1 MKIPLRQYWSLLR
14 DYLKTQRLRMA
25 MLSVLLLTSILLE
38 IVNPLILRNFIDA
51 ATAGSAATSG
61 TLNTLWAMALLF
73 IVIAVVQRVFA
84 IGATYIGSGVGWRA
98 TNELRADVAL
108 HCLQLDMTFHNVRT
122 PGELIERIDADV
134 TALSNF
140 FSQFVIRVVGNLL
153 LLAGVLIVLYAQD
166 WIIGAVMTIFAL
178 IALYV
183 LLRMRWIGVPRW
195 RKVRQINAEFF
206 GFLGERLAGT
216 EDIRSSGATP
226 YVMQRF
232 YEHMRNWWKPQTSAA
247 VIGNSGMWAGVN
259 TTFTIGMAV
268 AFVLGA
274 ALYNSGAITIGTVY
288 LIFFYTEMIRQ
299 PIEQILRQLE
309 DLSRASASIGRI
321 QELLSINS
329 KIAPA
334 ANPIGLPAGP
344 LAVNFDHVSFSYAE
358 AEPILKDVTFRLEA
372 GQVLGVLGRT
382 GSGKTTLARL
392 LLRLYDP
399 QGGDIRA
406 CDVPLRSIA
415 EASLRQRVGM
425 ITQDVQLFHASVRDN
440 LTFFEP
446 GISDEVLRAQ
456 LEDLGLWPRIAA
468 LPNGLDTELA
478 TGGRGLSA
486 GEAQLLTCAR
496 LFLRDPGL
504 VILDEA
510 SARLDPATEALIEQA
525 IDRLLLNRTGII
537 IAHRLQTVLR
547 ADRILIL
554 DEGRIA
560 EYGERELLQRDPQS
574 RFYQLL
580 QTGLEE
586 VLA

>member
-1 MKIPLRQYWSLLR
+1 VKIPLRQYWYLLR

-25 MLSVLLLTSILLE
+25 LLSMLLVTSILLE
-38 IVNPLILRNFIDA
+38 IVNPLVLRSFID
-51 ATAGSAATSG
+51 TATSG
-61 TLNTLWAMALLF
+61 GSLDALWTMALIF
-73 IVIAVVQRVFA
+73 IGVAVVQRVFA
-84 IGATYIGSGVGWRA
+84 IGATYIGGGIGWNA

-108 HCLQLDMTFHNVRT
+108 HCLRLDMTFHNART

-166 WIIGAVMTIFAL
+166 WIIGVVMTVFAL
-178 IALYV
+178 IALFV
-183 LLRMRWIGVPRW
+183 LLRMRWVGVPRW

-226 YVMQRF
+226 YVMRRF
-232 YEHMRNWWKPQTSAA
+232 YEHMRNWWRPQTSAA
-247 VIGNSGMWAGVN
+247 VVGGAGMWAGIN

-268 AFVLGA
+268 SFVLGA

-321 QELLSINS
+321 QELQSISS
-329 KIAPA
+329 KIEPAPQ
-334 ANPIGLPAGP
+334 PIDLPAGP
-344 LAVNFDHVSFSYAE
+344 LAVNFDHVSFSYSD
-358 AEPILKDVTFRLEA
+358 AEPILKEVTFQLAA

-399 QGGDIRA
+399 QNGEIRVA
-406 CDVPLRSIA
+406 DMALRSIG

-446 GISDEVLRAQ
+446 DIPDEVLRAQ
-456 LEDLGLWPRIAA
+456 LQDLGLWPRIAA

-510 SARLDPATEALIEQA
+510 SARLDPATEHLIEQA
-525 IDRLLLNRTGII
+525 IDRLLANRTGII
-537 IAHRLQTVLR
+537 IAHRLKTVLR

-554 DEGRIA
+554 EDGCIVEG
-560 EYGERELLQRDPQS
+560 GDRETLQRDPQS

>member
-1 MKIPLRQYWSLLR
+1 MKIPLRQYWYLLR
-14 DYLKTQRLRMA
+14 DYLKTQRLRMVL
-25 MLSVLLLTSILLE
+25 LSVLLLTSILLE
-38 IVNPLILRNFIDA
+38 IFNPLILRNFID
-51 ATAGSAATSG
+51 TATSG
-61 TLNTLWAMALLF
+61 GSLQALWIMALIF
-73 IVIAVVQRVFA
+73 IGVAVVQRVFS
-84 IGATYIGSGVGWRA
+84 IGATYIGSGVGWNA

-108 HCLQLDMTFHNVRT
+108 HCLRLDMTFHNART

-166 WIIGAVMTIFAL
+166 WIIGVVMTIFAV

-226 YVMQRF
+226 YVMHRF
-232 YEHMRNWWKPQTSAA
+232 YEHMRNWWRPQTNAA
-247 VIGNSGMWAGVN
+247 VIGGAGMWSGMN
-259 TTFTIGMAV
+259 TVFTIGMAV
-268 AFVLGA
+268 SFVLGA

-321 QELLSINS
+321 QELLAINS
-329 KIAPA
+329 KIEPAPQ
-334 ANPIGLPAGP
+334 PIDLPAGP

-358 AEPILKDVTFRLEA
+358 AEPILKDVAFQLEA

-399 QGGDIRA
+399 QDGEIRVA
-406 CDVPLRSIA
+406 DTPLRSID
-415 EASLRQRVGM
+415 ETSLRQRVGM

-456 LEDLGLWPRIAA
+456 LEDLGLWPRIAS

-525 IDRLLLNRTGII
+525 IDRLLSNRTGII

-554 DEGRIA
+554 EDGRIV
-560 EYGERELLQRDPQS
+560 EYGDRETLQRDPQS

>member
-1 MKIPLRQYWSLLR
+1 MKIPLRQYWVLLR

-25 MLSVLLLTSILLE
+25 LLSVLLLTSIGLE
-38 IVNPLILRNFIDA
+38 IVNPLILRNFID
-51 ATAGSAATSG
+51 TATSG
-61 TLNTLWAMALLF
+61 GELTTLWTMALIF
-73 IVIAVVQRVFA
+73 IGVAVVQRVFS
-84 IGATYIGSGVGWRA
+84 IGATYIGSGIGWNA

-108 HCLQLDMTFHNVRT
+108 HCLRLDMTFHNART

-166 WIIGAVMTIFAL
+166 WIIGAVMTVFAL
-178 IALYV
+178 IALFV
-183 LLRMRWIGVPRW
+183 LLRLRWVGVPRW
-195 RKVRQINAEFF
+195 REVRQINAEFF

-216 EDIRSSGATP
+216 EDIRSSGAAG
-226 YVMQRF
+226 YVMHRF
-232 YEHMRNWWKPQTSAA
+232 YEQMRRWWKPQVKATVVGGA
-247 VIGNSGMWAGVN
+247 GMWAGIN

-309 DLSRASASIGRI
+309 DLARASASIERI
-321 QELLSINS
+321 QELQSISS
-329 KIAPA
+329 KIEPA
-334 ANPIGLPAGP
+334 RQPIDLPAGS
-344 LAVNFDHVSFSYAE
+344 LAVNFDHVTFSYAQRD
-358 AEPILKDVTFRLEA
+358 AEPILKDVTFELQS

-382 GSGKTTLARL
+382 GSGKTTLARM

-399 QGGDIRA
+399 QAGEIRIEN
-406 CDVPLRSIA
+406 VPIRSIG
-415 EASLRQRVGM
+415 EANLRKRVGM

-446 GISDEVLRAQ
+446 DVPDELLRAQ
-456 LEDLGLWPRIAA
+456 LKDLGLWPRIAA

-496 LFLRDPGL
+496 MFLRDPGL

-510 SARLDPATEALIEQA
+510 SARLDPATERLIEQA
-525 IDRLLLNRTGII
+525 IDRLLTNRTGII
-537 IAHRLQTVLR
+537 IAHRLKTVLR

-554 DEGRIA
+554 EEGRIV
-560 EYGERELLQRDPQS
+560 EDGDRETLQRDPQS

>member
-1 MKIPLRQYWSLLR
+1 MKIPLRQYWYLLR

-25 MLSVLLLTSILLE
+25 LLSVLLLTSIGLE
-38 IVNPLILRNFIDA
+38 IVNPLILRNFID
-51 ATAGSAATSG
+51 TATSG
-61 TLNTLWAMALLF
+61 GGLTTLWTMALIF
-73 IVIAVVQRVFA
+73 IGVAVVQRVFA
-84 IGATYIGSGVGWRA
+84 IGATYIGGGIGWNA

-108 HCLQLDMTFHNVRT
+108 HCLRLDMTFHNART

-166 WIIGAVMTIFAL
+166 WIIGVVMTLFAVV
-178 IALYV
+178 ALLV
-183 LLRMRWIGVPRW
+183 LLRLRWVGVPRW
-195 RKVRQINAEFF
+195 RDVRQINAEFF

-216 EDIRSSGATP
+216 EDIRSSGAAT
-226 YVMQRF
+226 YAMHRF
-232 YEHMRNWWKPQTSAA
+232 YEHMRRWWKPQVKAT
-247 VIGNSGMWAGVN
+247 VVGNAGMWAGVN

-321 QELLSINS
+321 QELQHITS
-329 KIAPA
+329 KIEPA
-334 ANPIGLPAGP
+334 LHPIDLPAGP
-344 LAVNFDHVSFSYAE
+344 LNVNFDHVSFSYSD
-358 AEPILKDVTFRLEA
+358 AEPILKDVTLQLQA

-399 QGGDIRA
+399 QEGEVRVEG
-406 CDVPLRSIA
+406 VPLRSIA
-415 EASLRQRVGM
+415 ETSLRQRVGM

-446 GISDEVLRAQ
+446 DVPDELLRAQ
-456 LEDLGLWPRIAA
+456 LKDLGLWPRIAA
-468 LPNGLDTELA
+468 LPDGLDTELA

-510 SARLDPATEALIEQA
+510 SARLDPATERLIEQA
-525 IDRLLLNRTGII
+525 IDRLLTHRTGII
-537 IAHRLQTVLR
+537 IAHRLKTVLR
-547 ADRILIL
+547 ADRIMIL
-554 DEGRIA
+554 EEGRSV
-560 EYGERELLQRDPQS
+560 EEGDREALQRDPQS

>member
-1 MKIPLRQYWSLLR
+1 VKIPLRQYWSLLR

-25 MLSVLLLTSILLE
+25 LLSILLLTSIGLE
-38 IVNPLILRNFIDA
+38 IVNPLILRSFID
-51 ATAGSAATSG
+51 TATSG
-61 TLNTLWAMALLF
+61 GSLEALWTMALIF
-73 IVIAVVQRVFA
+73 IGVAVVQRVFS
-84 IGATYIGSGVGWRA
+84 IGATYIGGGIGWNA

-108 HCLQLDMTFHNVRT
+108 HCLRLDMTFHNART

-153 LLAGVLIVLYAQD
+153 LLAGVLIVLYAQN
-166 WIIGAVMTIFAL
+166 WIIGVVMTIFAL
-178 IALYV
+178 IALFV
-183 LLRMRWIGVPRW
+183 LLRMRWVGVPRW

-216 EDIRSSGATP
+216 EDIRSSGAAN
-226 YVMQRF
+226 YVMHRF
-232 YEHMRNWWKPQTSAA
+232 YEHMRGWWKPQTSAA
-247 VIGNSGMWAGVN
+247 VVGGAGMWSGIN

-268 AFVLGA
+268 SFVLGA

-321 QELLSINS
+321 QELQSISS
-329 KIAPA
+329 KIEPA
-334 ANPIGLPAGP
+334 SQPIDLPAGP
-344 LAVNFDHVSFSYAE
+344 LAVNFDHISFSYSD
-358 AEPILKDVTFRLEA
+358 AEPILKNVTFKLEA

-399 QGGDIRA
+399 QAGEIRVE
-406 CDVPLRSIA
+406 DRPLRTIG
-415 EASLRQRVGM
+415 ETNLRQRVGM

-446 GISDEVLRAQ
+446 DIPDEVLRAQ
-456 LEDLGLWPRIAA
+456 LQDLGLWPRIAA

-510 SARLDPATEALIEQA
+510 SARLDPATEHLIEQA
-525 IDRLLLNRTGII
+525 IDRLLSNRTGII
-537 IAHRLQTVLR
+537 IAHRLKTVLR

-554 DEGRIA
+554 EDGRIV
-560 EYGERELLQRDPQS
+560 EDGDRELLQSDPQS

>member
-1 MKIPLRQYWSLLR
+1 MKIPLRQYWVLLR
-14 DYLKTQRLRMA
+14 DYLKTQRLRMVLLA
-25 MLSVLLLTSILLE
+25 ALLLTSILLE
-38 IVNPLILRNFIDA
+38 IVNPLILRNFID
-51 ATAGSAATSG
+51 TATSG
-61 TLNTLWAMALLF
+61 GELTTLWTLALIF
-73 IVIAVVQRVFA
+73 IGVAIVQRVLS
-84 IGATYIGSGVGWRA
+84 IGATYFGGGIGWNA

-108 HCLQLDMTFHNVRT
+108 HCLRLDMTFHNART

-140 FSQFVIRVVGNLL
+140 FSQFVIRVLGNLL
-153 LLAGVLIVLYAQD
+153 LLIGVLIVLYAQD
-166 WIIGAVMTIFAL
+166 WIIGVVMTIFAL
-178 IALYV
+178 IALFV
-183 LLRMRWIGVPRW
+183 LLRLRWVGVPRW
-195 RKVRQINAEFF
+195 REVRQINAEFF

-216 EDIRSSGATP
+216 EDIRSSGAGP

-232 YEHMRNWWKPQTSAA
+232 YEHMRRWWRPQTSAA
-247 VIGNSGMWAGVN
+247 VVGNSGMWAGIN

-268 AFVLGA
+268 SFVLGA

-321 QELLSINS
+321 QELLAINS
-329 KIAPA
+329 KIESAT
-334 ANPIGLPAGP
+334 NPIDLPAGP
-344 LAVNFDHVSFSYAE
+344 LAVHFDHVSFSYSD
-358 AEPILKDVTFRLEA
+358 AEPILKDVAFQLDA

-399 QGGDIRA
+399 QDGEIRVA
-406 CDVPLRSIA
+406 NAPLRSI
-415 EASLRQRVGM
+415 EERNLRQHVGM

-440 LTFFEP
+440 LTFFAP
-446 GISDEVLRAQ
+446 GVSDDLLRAQ
-456 LEDLGLWPRIAA
+456 LNDLGLWPRIAS

-486 GEAQLLTCAR
+486 GEGQLLTCAR

-510 SARLDPATEALIEQA
+510 SARLDPATEHLIEQA
-525 IDRLLLNRTGII
+525 IDRLLTNRTGII
-537 IAHRLQTVLR
+537 IAHRLKTVLR

-554 DEGRIA
+554 EEGRIS
-560 EYGERELLQRDPQS
+560 EYGERATLQRDPQS

>member
-25 MLSVLLLTSILLE
+25 FLSALLLTSILLE
-38 IVNPLILRNFIDA
+38 IVNPLILRNFID
-51 ATAGSAATSG
+51 TATSG
-61 TLNTLWAMALLF
+61 GSLDALWTMALIF
-73 IVIAVVQRVFA
+73 IGVAVVQRVFS
-84 IGATYIGSGVGWRA
+84 IGATYIGGGIGWNA

-108 HCLQLDMTFHNVRT
+108 HCLRLDMTFHNART

-166 WIIGAVMTIFAL
+166 WIIGAVLTIFAL
-178 IALYV
+178 IALFV
-183 LLRMRWIGVPRW
+183 LLRMRWVGVPRW

-226 YVMQRF
+226 YVMRRF
-232 YEHMRNWWKPQTSAA
+232 YEHMRGWWRPQTSAA
-247 VIGNSGMWAGVN
+247 VVGGAGMWAGVN

-268 AFVLGA
+268 SFVLGA

-321 QELLSINS
+321 QELLAINS
-329 KIAPA
+329 KIEPTTQ
-334 ANPIGLPAGP
+334 PIDLPAGS
-344 LAVNFDHVSFSYAE
+344 LAVNLDHVSFSYSD
-358 AEPILKDVTFRLEA
+358 AEPILKDVTFELQA

-399 QGGDIRA
+399 QDGEIRVA
-406 CDVPLRSIA
+406 DAPLRSIT
-415 EASLRQRVGM
+415 ESSLRQRVGM

-446 GISDEVLRAQ
+446 GVSDEMLRTQ
-456 LEDLGLWPRIAA
+456 LSDLGLWPRIAA

-510 SARLDPATEALIEQA
+510 SARLDPATEHLIEQA
-525 IDRLLLNRTGII
+525 IDRLLTGRTGII

-554 DEGRIA
+554 EDGRIV
-560 EYGERELLQRDPQS
+560 EYGDRETLQRDPQS

>member
-1 MKIPLRQYWSLLR
+1 M
-14 DYLKTQRLRMA
+14 
-25 MLSVLLLTSILLE
+25 
-38 IVNPLILRNFIDA
+38 
-51 ATAGSAATSG
+51 
-61 TLNTLWAMALLF
+61 
-73 IVIAVVQRVFA
+73 
-84 IGATYIGSGVGWRA
+84 
-98 TNELRADVAL
+98 
-108 HCLQLDMTFHNVRT
+108 
-122 PGELIERIDADV
+122 
-134 TALSNF
+134 
-140 FSQFVIRVVGNLL
+140 
-153 LLAGVLIVLYAQD
+153 
-166 WIIGAVMTIFAL
+166 VMTIFAL

-183 LLRMRWIGVPRW
+183 LLRMRWVGVPTW
-195 RKVRQINAEFF
+195 RKVRQIYAEFF

-216 EDIRSSGATP
+216 EDIRSSGATG
-226 YVMQRF
+226 YVMLRF
-232 YEHMRNWWKPQTSAA
+232 YEQMRNWLRPHVAA
-247 VIGNSGMWAGVN
+247 TIVGGAGMWAGVN

-268 AFVLGA
+268 SFVLGA
-274 ALYNSGAITIGTVY
+274 ALYNSGTITIGTVY

-321 QELLSINS
+321 QELLEISS
-329 KIAPA
+329 KIEPA
-334 ANPIGLPAGP
+334 SYPIDPPAGP
-344 LAVNFDHVSFSYAE
+344 LAVNFEHVSFSYSE
-358 AEPILKDVTFRLEA
+358 VEPILKDVTFQLEA

-399 QGGDIRA
+399 QAGEICVG
-406 CDVPLRSIA
+406 DVPLRSIG
-415 EASLRQRVGM
+415 ESSLRQHVGM

-440 LTFFEP
+440 LTFFES
-446 GISDEVLRAQ
+446 GISDETLRTQ
-456 LEDLGLWPRIAA
+456 LNDLGLWPRIAA

-478 TGGRGLSA
+478 SGGRGLSA

-496 LFLRDPGL
+496 LFLRHPGL

-525 IDRLLLNRTGII
+525 IDRLLLKRTGII

-547 ADRILIL
+547 ADQILIL
-554 DEGRIA
+554 EDGRIV
-560 EYGERELLQRDPQS
+560 EYGDREVLQRDPQS